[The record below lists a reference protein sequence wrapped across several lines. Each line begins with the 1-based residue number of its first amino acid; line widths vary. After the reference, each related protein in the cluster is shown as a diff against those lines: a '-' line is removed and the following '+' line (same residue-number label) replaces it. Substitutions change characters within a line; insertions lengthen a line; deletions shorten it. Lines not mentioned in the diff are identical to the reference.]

1 MNSNSLST
9 FSNGFNVGEIVW
21 AKRNYDGIYWPGR
34 ILSISHNMID
44 TIFTHNYLQD
54 QPWSYLTEFFEYNQK
69 NWTIDVLPYRQYRDY
84 MSKNLFGH
92 YDSYPQ
98 IKYQLLNAINQADYA
113 HINENT
119 HPIKS
124 NNYSSS
130 YLFKTDSNDNY
141 ISTSNSIVTPCENSI
156 SHTMNDYSLDSY
168 SQTSNIYCQRPSN
181 CSCNTQSYLNNYYSY
196 GTQPH
201 FSSTDQLS
209 IETNLNPVLQLNNN
223 YHQFQNDTMNT
234 EIETF
239 QKQNSVI
246 IITSKTYS
254 NSSFISYLFN
264 SLSNIFHSSII
275 YIDDLINYQHPNTY
289 NIYYLICFDYFDL
302 IIKQKLN
309 LTILNNLNV
318 YINYLFLIINAPS
331 YELIKHLYSIIIDK
345 QTIFI
350 LHYHL
355 TFDNEPLLLCS
366 GNRTKFEMIRST
378 FLKYLCSKIKYIE
391 SNDNEQEQFD
401 LSNTISCISQSN
413 NIKNISIIDILN
425 QRLESNAFINYQN
438 LTNESLSVS
447 SVMKRTKKL
456 NEQKIFK
463 NFRKKIF
470 KSKFKQ
476 HLSKNEMISTSSSEY
491 CVQNILENTNFSK
504 T

>member
-1 MNSNSLST
+1 
-9 FSNGFNVGEIVW
+9 
-21 AKRNYDGIYWPGR
+21 
-34 ILSISHNMID
+34 
-44 TIFTHNYLQD
+44 
-54 QPWSYLTEFFEYNQK
+54 
-69 NWTIDVLPYRQYRDY
+69 
-84 MSKNLFGH
+84 
-92 YDSYPQ
+92 
-98 IKYQLLNAINQADYA
+98 
-113 HINENT
+113 
-119 HPIKS
+119 
-124 NNYSSS
+124 
-130 YLFKTDSNDNY
+130 
-141 ISTSNSIVTPCENSI
+141 
-156 SHTMNDYSLDSY
+156 
-168 SQTSNIYCQRPSN
+168 
-181 CSCNTQSYLNNYYSY
+181 
-196 GTQPH
+196 
-201 FSSTDQLS
+201 
-209 IETNLNPVLQLNNN
+209 
-223 YHQFQNDTMNT
+223 
-234 EIETF
+234 
-239 QKQNSVI
+239 
-246 IITSKTYS
+246 
-254 NSSFISYLFN
+254 
-264 SLSNIFHSSII
+264 
-275 YIDDLINYQHPNTY
+275 
-289 NIYYLICFDYFDL
+289 YFDL

-425 QRLESNAFINYQN
+425 QKLESNAFINYQN
-438 LTNESLSVS
+438 LTNESLPVS